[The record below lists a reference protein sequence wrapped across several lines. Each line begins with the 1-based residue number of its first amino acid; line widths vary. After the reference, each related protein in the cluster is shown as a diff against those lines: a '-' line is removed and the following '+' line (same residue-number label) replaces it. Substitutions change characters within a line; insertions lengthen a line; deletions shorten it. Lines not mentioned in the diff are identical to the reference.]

1 LCLWTGMPKLQQSLN
16 IIELLA
22 IHRTFKLELL
32 TFSSY
37 FGKIPTPFA
46 PIQSSFLWVIRERQE
61 ATADLSTICQLL
73 S

>member
-1 LCLWTGMPKLQQSLN
+1 MPKLQQSLN

-46 PIQSSFLWVIRERQE
+46 PIQSSFL
-61 ATADLSTICQLL
+61 
-73 S
+73 